1 MRFQRFGLLA
11 GIAAIGVVTGSVR
24 ADTTFFNQPLDAG
37 FAVGTGIPNTN
48 FVGARSTSGLEREVG
63 LGSLLRFTGPTIVP
77 TASANPAIAG
87 VFGNLPPGVS
97 PFPPSPS
104 PFQLAIWNINYSF
117 YAAGG
122 ILGDTITLT
131 LTGLDSVPHP
141 FTTVVTNTTPN
152 LKGTTAVQDSTNLGF
167 FGLPLS
173 SFDPSRE
180 GRYFVNLTLSDVA
193 SATTLTTTAE
203 FDVVPEPSTV
213 VMGLMAGLAGGGY
226 CWRKRRR
233 TLAKV

>member
-122 ILGDTITLT
+122 ILGDTITPYLDGT
-131 LTGLDSVPHP
+131 RQCPASFHYGSDQHHAKPEGHHSSTGFHKSWV
-141 FTTVVTNTTPN
+141 FR
-152 LKGTTAVQDSTNLGF
+152 A
-167 FGLPLS
+167 S
-173 SFDPSRE
+173 SFLVRPQ
-180 GRYFVNLTLSDVA
+180 
-193 SATTLTTTAE
+193 
-203 FDVVPEPSTV
+203 P
-213 VMGLMAGLAGGGY
+213 
-226 CWRKRRR
+226 RR
-233 TLAKV
+233 TLLCQFNTFRRRLCNHPDHDG